1 MSRAAIIPDAKLV
14 AIAST
19 VYFLELLTQPSTES
33 LTERSVHE
41 KLSYCVCI
49 LLS

>member
-19 VYFLELLTQPSTES
+19 VYFLELFDTTVRES
-33 LTERSVHE
+33 LAKRSVHE
-41 KLSYCVCI
+41 KLGYCGCI
-49 LLS
+49 VLS